1 MDLAHRLIAAIAPHD
16 LLQHP
21 FYVAW
26 SRGELTLS
34 DLRLYA
40 AQYRHQVEALPAL
53 LSAAVAQ
60 TGDAET
66 RAALERNLAEE
77 GGHCEL
83 WLQFAEAVGGTR
95 ATVAPDAKTVESGS
109 ALRALVAEG
118 PREALGALWA
128 YEHQTARVAT
138 TKREGLQRCY
148 GVDEVA
154 FFETHEGLDVH
165 HARDLIDGLER
176 VCASEADVEAAC
188 GAAARSAQA
197 QWLFLDGV
205 EAFRRS

>member
-1 MDLAHRLIAAIAPHD
+1 
-16 LLQHP
+16 
-21 FYVAW
+21 
-26 SRGELTLS
+26 
-34 DLRLYA
+34 
-40 AQYRHQVEALPAL
+40 
-53 LSAAVAQ
+53 
-60 TGDAET
+60 
-66 RAALERNLAEE
+66 
-77 GGHCEL
+77 
-83 WLQFAEAVGGTR
+83 
-95 ATVAPDAKTVESGS
+95 VESGS

-176 VCASEADVEAAC
+176 VCASEADAEAAC
-188 GAAARSAQA
+188 SAAARSAQA

>member
-1 MDLAHRLIAAIAPHD
+1 
-16 LLQHP
+16 
-21 FYVAW
+21 
-26 SRGELTLS
+26 
-34 DLRLYA
+34 
-40 AQYRHQVEALPAL
+40 
-53 LSAAVAQ
+53 
-60 TGDAET
+60 
-66 RAALERNLAEE
+66 
-77 GGHCEL
+77 
-83 WLQFAEAVGGTR
+83 VGGTR

-148 GVDEVA
+148 GIDEVA

-188 GAAARSAQA
+188 SAAARSAQA